1 MFGSLRRF
9 IDNVNRLLAEIC
21 GWLLCIMVLFL
32 CFDIVSRT
40 LKEPVQGVTQMA
52 VFVMIIVVYLGLG
65 QCEKFERHIK
75 VTAVYERLPPT
86 AQTYIGVFNY
96 IIQIVV
102 IGIIT
107 VAVGENVI
115 YSLKKHEAVPGYFHL
130 PIWPTKFV
138 LFIGLVF
145 YWLQT
150 AVNLVDK
157 IKNLK
162 SLAEK

>member
-40 LKEPVQGVTQMA
+40 LKEPVQGITQMA

-75 VTAVYERLPPT
+75 VTAVYERLPQT

-96 IIQIVV
+96 TIQIVV

-130 PIWPTKFV
+130 PIWLARELGPGRT
-138 LFIGLVF
+138 LFLLIPRPEPLF
-145 YWLQT
+145 
-150 AVNLVDK
+150 
-157 IKNLK
+157 
-162 SLAEK
+162 

>member
-65 QCEKFERHIK
+65 QCEKFERHIR

-86 AQTYIGVFNY
+86 AQIYIGVFNY
-96 IIQIVV
+96 TIQIVV

-150 AVNLVDK
+150 AINFGEK
-157 IKNLK
+157 IKKLK
-162 SLAEK
+162 LLAKK

>member
-1 MFGSLRRF
+1 MFGSLKRF
-9 IDNVNRLLAEIC
+9 INTINRFLAEIC

-32 CFDIVSRT
+32 CFDIVSRS

-75 VTAVYERLPPT
+75 VTAVYDRLPPT
-86 AQTYIGVFNY
+86 ARKSIGVINY

-102 IGIIT
+102 IGVIT

-115 YSLKKHEAVPGYFHL
+115 YSIKKHEAVPGYFHL

-145 YWLQT
+145 YWLQV
-150 AVNLVDK
+150 AVNLAEK
-157 IKNLK
+157 IKKL
-162 SLAEK
+162 SLFQKQ